1 MIRFLLLF
9 TSILLTSAV
18 SSETEKVIKDAKKE
32 NGEIKLELI
41 EPFKIKSDRIAKAR
55 FSNLSEAAMKK
66 KMDEI
71 ILQGVV
77 RISPDV
83 NSYKVDISWNK
94 LFKNEE
100 DKVGKLITPALKSNL
115 KAVGNLPADKPFK
128 AVGDIEKLANLSQ
141 DQGTKPVTPGSTNPD
156 DKNVA
161 ANNKNSS
168 NGGSAGGAGSGG
180 SGATPTGGSTGVTV
194 PDLEDQISYSY
205 EACDDRIDLENGIA
219 YAQEREIQTNSEG
232 QVISRG
238 DCVDTGLSSTF
249 QTTGV
254 LACADRVDQDAGL
267 IYTQEQTVRYDQ
279 NGDIISSDE
288 CQDTGNTTRFTNFTI
303 EACDPTFDE
312 ATSMIIVNHR
322 VIPTDPDG
330 NQLSEPDCT
339 DSGERQEPV
348 RDVVACDPRR
358 SGELVY
364 LQSQTFFLNP
374 DNNRTMSNTE
384 CADTGDTVP
393 VQRDYA
399 RSCAPSVNIQD
410 RVAYRRYN
418 EFAIVDGQ
426 QWDYNSCTFDID
438 QPLTLTSTYEGCEV
452 RDEFVQGYSVQQE
465 RFFYELDAS
474 RTFVTD
480 CLDSAV
486 TYTHFETEVGCTPL
500 TDDLNGTVTIFSQV
514 AYNIGSQVYYP
525 ASCRPSSRGTTN
537 LVEEVCDPEWS
548 HNFSRNQSS
557 RLTRFYYY
565 NLNNQKVYHSSC
577 DVSTDTFA
585 HVEETGNCSIVY
597 DTNDHLAYQYSE
609 TVFYDETNDRNVV
622 RECGQHLAG
631 IPYPRNLSKN
641 GNGRFVASSWHQII
655 RFNSEE
661 MAPYSPQTV
670 TFDITGSV
678 YCDYYCELSYTV
690 NGGNRNTFYSYSH
703 EPSGFGTGRVSRN
716 ASITLSQG
724 DYIEFFTRT
733 VPCRRCSAQYH
744 TVDITVEANWP

>member
-1 MIRFLLLF
+1 M
-9 TSILLTSAV
+9 SILLTSAV
-18 SSETEKVIKDAKKE
+18 SSETDKVIKDAKKE

-55 FSNLSEAAMKK
+55 FSNLSEAAKKK
-66 KMDEI
+66 KMDAI

-77 RISPDV
+77 KISPDV
-83 NSYKVDISWNK
+83 NSYRVDISWNK

-141 DQGTKPVTPGSTNPD
+141 DQGTKPVTPGSTNPG

-161 ANNKNSS
+161 KNNKNTS
-168 NGGSAGGAGSGG
+168 NSGSPGGAGSSG
-180 SGATPTGGSTGVTV
+180 GATPTGGNTSETV
-194 PDLEDQISYSY
+194 PELEDQISYSY

-219 YAQEREIQTNSEG
+219 YSQEREVQTNSEG
-232 QVISRG
+232 QIISRG
-238 DCVDTGLSSTF
+238 DCIDTGLSTTF

-254 LACADRVDQDAGL
+254 LACVDRVDQEAGL
-267 IYTQEQTVRYDQ
+267 LYKQEQAVRYDQ
-279 NGDIISSDE
+279 NGDIISYDE
-288 CQDTGNTTRFTNFTI
+288 CKDTGETSTFANFTI
-303 EACDPTFDE
+303 EACEPTFDDV
-312 ATSMIIVNHR
+312 TSMIIVNHK

-330 NQLSEPDCT
+330 NILSDTDCT
-339 DSGERQEPV
+339 DSGERLEPI

-358 SGELVY
+358 NGEIVH
-364 LQSQTFFLNP
+364 LQDQTFFLNP
-374 DNNRTMSNTE
+374 DNNQTMGSSE
-384 CADTGDTVP
+384 CSDNGETVP

-399 RSCAPSVNIQD
+399 HSCSPSVNIED

-418 EFAIVDGQ
+418 EFAIVNGK

-438 QPLTLTSTYEGCEV
+438 QPLVLTSTYEGCEV

-465 RFFYELDAS
+465 RFFYEMDAS

-480 CLDSAV
+480 CLDSPV

-525 ASCRPSSRGTTN
+525 ASCRPSSKGTTN

-548 HNFSRNQSS
+548 HNFSSNQSS

-565 NLNNQKVYHSSC
+565 NLSNQKVYHSSC

-585 HVEETGNCSIVY
+585 HIEETGNCPIVY
-597 DTNDHLAYQYSE
+597 DLEDHLGYQHSE
-609 TVFYDETNDRNVV
+609 TVFYDENNNREVI
-622 RECGQHLAG
+622 RECGQHLPG
-631 IPYPRNLSKN
+631 VPYQRSLSKTASN
-641 GNGRFVASSWHQII
+641 SYSVARSTRWHKVI
-655 RFNSEE
+655 RFSSEE
-661 MAPYSPQTV
+661 MAPYSPQNV
-670 TFDITGSV
+670 SFNVSGSFTCDH
-678 YCDYYCELSYTV
+678 YCYIA
-690 NGGNRNTFYSYSH
+690 YSVSDGSINSIHSWYH
-703 EPSGFGTGRVSRN
+703 EPSGSGTNRFNQDVNISLSEGQYVDFYVRGTCGRKCIPVLLN
-716 ASITLSQG
+716 L
-724 DYIEFFTRT
+724 
-733 VPCRRCSAQYH
+733 
-744 TVDITVEANWP
+744 TVDADWP